1 MSPAFRRSVAG
12 RTNGTRDQTR
22 KATTT
27 PYISHLMAVAGLVME
42 FGGNEEQAIAALLH
56 DAIEDQSEGFGGPDK
71 LRAEIGRRYGASVLA
86 IVNAATDADKVPKP
100 PWEERKR
107 AYIAHIPVMA
117 ADAALVSIC
126 DKVHNARSIVV
137 DYLTLGDVVFERF
150 NAGKDR
156 TLWYYAE
163 VAKAFL
169 AHHRQAA
176 SRELDRVV
184 AALLAL
190 ARAPA
195 TAELQNLRERP
206 PFMPDDAYE
215 EWHLPPDAAGAEIV
229 ILHNKT
235 TKKYWLRYDT
245 TAFGSPFEED
255 PVGVVW
261 GELTQEEA
269 GTMSSSTVRATLQ
282 ARRVLLDRDGEL
294 TVRPALR

>member
-1 MSPAFRRSVAG
+1 
-12 RTNGTRDQTR
+12 
-22 KATTT
+22 
-27 PYISHLMAVAGLVME
+27 MAVAGLVME

-56 DAIEDQSEGFGGPDK
+56 DAIEDQSEGFGGPEK
-71 LRAEIGRRYGASVLA
+71 LRAEIGRRYGPSVLA
-86 IVNAATDADKVPKP
+86 IINAGTDADKVPKP
-100 PWEERKR
+100 PWEDRKR
-107 AYIAHIPVMA
+107 AYIAHIPAMP

-126 DKVHNARSIVV
+126 EKVHNARSIVV

-163 VAKAFL
+163 VTKAFL
-169 AHHRQAA
+169 GHHRQAA

-215 EWHLPPDAAGAEIV
+215 EWHLPPDDTGADIV
-229 ILHNKT
+229 IFHNKT
-235 TKKYWLRYDT
+235 TRKYWLRYDNT
-245 TAFGSPFEED
+245 PYGSTFEHD
-255 PVGVVW
+255 HVGVVW

-269 GTMSSSTVRATLQ
+269 ATTSSSTVRATLQ
-282 ARRVLLDRDGEL
+282 ARRVLLDRDGVM